1 MKTLKH
7 FLSAALFG
15 VFVILAFGSTDDS
28 CMECMDVQYADN
40 INDVK
45 EAYDDYFE
53 EIQDIL
59 ESLCERFISRDETW
73 QELKGY
79 FGFLYSDLLSILD
92 SYPYNNIR
100 LHLEEQEAARE
111 YGLGNL
117 SHILICM
124 IGTMECLAISLAF
137 QAMDQRSQSQIGK
150 TVRVSYPFEGAYGS
164 HA

>member
-1 MKTLKH
+1 MKTIKH

-15 VFVILAFGSTDDS
+15 VFVILAFGSSDDS

-40 INDVK
+40 LSDVK
-45 EAYDDYFE
+45 EAYDDSFE

-79 FGFLYSDLLSILD
+79 FGFLGSDLHSILD

-100 LHLEEQEAARE
+100 LHPEEQEAARE
-111 YGLGNL
+111 YGLEKL
-117 SHILICM
+117 
-124 IGTMECLAISLAF
+124 
-137 QAMDQRSQSQIGK
+137 K
-150 TVRVSYPFEGAYGS
+150 SYPDLYDWYHGKPGNIPCVSSEGPAKPVPNWQDR
-164 HA
+164 